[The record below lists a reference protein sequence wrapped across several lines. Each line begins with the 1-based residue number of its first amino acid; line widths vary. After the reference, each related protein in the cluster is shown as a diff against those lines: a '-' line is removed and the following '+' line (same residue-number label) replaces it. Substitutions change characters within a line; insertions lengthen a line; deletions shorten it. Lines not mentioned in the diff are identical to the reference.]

1 MLCLMLNS
9 SPYLSGTNLI
19 ARDPGSESRE
29 EAQEP
34 QLVAEATSKRYAKE
48 NVVSKISS
56 VDASTAS
63 TYPTVRLDAER
74 ITDATAGRLATSF
87 LGHVLFLK
95 NQIPL

>member
-1 MLCLMLNS
+1 MLNPS
-9 SPYLSGTNLI
+9 SCLPKVSGTNLI
-19 ARDPGSESRE
+19 AKDPGSESRE
-29 EAQEP
+29 EQEP
-34 QLVAEATSKRYAKE
+34 QLVAEAMSQRYAKE
-48 NVVSKISS
+48 NVVSKTSS
-56 VDASTAS
+56 VDASNTS